1 MEKKYQVFISS
12 TYEDLKSERDQ
23 IIKAVLEM
31 GHIPVGMEMFSA
43 ADEDQ
48 WKLIARQIEASD
60 YYVVIVAHRYGSET
74 SEGISF
80 TEKEYDFANE
90 IGVPTLGFVIDE
102 DADWP
107 SSKVDKT
114 QKKLK
119 KLKSF
124 KSKVQSKLVQF
135 WSNKDELHG
144 KASIS
149 LIKAMSINPQT
160 GWIRADDALN
170 PDVTNELTRLSTEN
184 SSLRQQIE
192 KLEKQK
198 VEAADEIRTTVNILD
213 QNIRGYRVRRKMKS
227 NWSEAEWFKRSLLD
241 IFIWIAPN
249 LLDEN
254 SSSEIAKNIAFEHV
268 GNGYFRTN
276 PVGTNRISGIMAD
289 LAALDLVEPSKK
301 PHPLDDKNTYWTL
314 SKFGKKVMNKVRR
327 IQLEEG
333 IETLEQK
340 SELDESIES

>member
-160 GWIRADDALN
+160 GWIRADEALN
-170 PDVTNELTRLSTEN
+170 SDVTNELTRLSTEN

-198 VEAADEIRTTVNILD
+198 IEAADEIRTTVNILD
-213 QNIRGYRVRRKMKS
+213 QNIRAYRVR
-227 NWSEAEWFKRSLLD
+227 
-241 IFIWIAPN
+241 
-249 LLDEN
+249 
-254 SSSEIAKNIAFEHV
+254 
-268 GNGYFRTN
+268 
-276 PVGTNRISGIMAD
+276 
-289 LAALDLVEPSKK
+289 
-301 PHPLDDKNTYWTL
+301 
-314 SKFGKKVMNKVRR
+314 
-327 IQLEEG
+327 
-333 IETLEQK
+333 
-340 SELDESIES
+340 

>member
-12 TYEDLKSERDQ
+12 TYEDLKAERDQ
-23 IIKAVLEM
+23 VIKAVLEM

-43 ADEDQ
+43 ADEEQ
-48 WKLIARQIEASD
+48 WKLISRQIEASD

-80 TEKEYDFANE
+80 TEKEYDFASE

-102 DADWP
+102 EADWP
-107 SSKVDKT
+107 ASKVDKT
-114 QKKLK
+114 QKKIK

-135 WSNKDELHG
+135 WKNKDELHG

-149 LIKAMSINPQT
+149 LIKAMSLNPKT
-160 GWIRADDALN
+160 GWIRADEALS

-184 SSLRQQIE
+184 STLRQ
-192 KLEKQK
+192 KLERLERQK
-198 VEAADEIRTTVNILD
+198 TEATDEIREVVNILD
-213 QNIRGYRVRRKMKS
+213 QNIRSYRIRRKLERDWDKAEPF
-227 NWSEAEWFKRSLLD
+227 SESLLD

-254 SSSEIAKNIAFEHV
+254 SSIEIANNIAFENI
-268 GNGYFRTN
+268 GNGYFR
-276 PVGTNRISGIMAD
+276 PHPIGTNRVSGIMAD
-289 LAALDLVEPSKK
+289 LSALDLVEPSKK
-301 PHPLDDKNTYWTL
+301 PHAIDDNNTYWTL
-314 SKFGKKVMNKVRR
+314 SKFGKKLMNRVRR

-340 SELDESIES
+340 SELDESPEN